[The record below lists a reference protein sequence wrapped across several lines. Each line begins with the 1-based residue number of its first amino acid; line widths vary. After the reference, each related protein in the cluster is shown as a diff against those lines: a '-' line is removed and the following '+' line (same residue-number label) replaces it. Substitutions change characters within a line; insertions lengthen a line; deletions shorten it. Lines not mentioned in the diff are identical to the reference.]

1 MRYVSCKEHFF
12 RCPGIQ
18 YHYSPYTNSLSPQ
31 ADVFLESRSSHTS
44 DLTRNALVSIL
55 LRVLEYYSGIL
66 ILTTN
71 RINQFDIAVQ
81 SRVNL
86 GIKYGDLSMEQKR
99 RIFDDFISS
108 IDEEKIDDRQ
118 GITHWFKTDP
128 EADEY
133 FESLNGRQVR
143 NVLFTAGS
151 LALKDGDCLKL
162 EHIKNM
168 AKNTHKFQESLRVV
182 VQTSRAMNE
191 AGRYGD

>member
-1 MRYVSCKEHFF
+1 
-12 RCPGIQ
+12 
-18 YHYSPYTNSLSPQ
+18 
-31 ADVFLESRSSHTS
+31 
-44 DLTRNALVSIL
+44 
-55 LRVLEYYSGIL
+55 
-66 ILTTN
+66 
-71 RINQFDIAVQ
+71 
-81 SRVNL
+81 
-86 GIKYGDLSMEQKR
+86 MEQKR